1 MKSDYRIR
9 AQKFIKQIFPYIDG
23 YMYDDLNETIERVQR
38 FANEKR
44 RKVLVNYGVSRI
56 AIITADYVIKWD
68 RHFAQ
73 NKYERS
79 RAGDCKK
86 EYLTWRWLLDENPGY
101 AYLFAEITRF
111 RFGGE
116 NFYIMPRVRGIN
128 RDRDVYA
135 YECVDGDEEDFL
147 CEWFY
152 DLHSG
157 NFGIDRKGNV
167 TIFDYAW
174 NRLNFD

>member
-23 YMYDDLNETIERVQR
+23 CMYDDLDETIKRVQD

-44 RKVLVNYGVSRI
+44 RKISVHNGISRV

-68 RHFAQ
+68 RHLAQ
-73 NKYERS
+73 SKYERNP
-79 RAGDCKK
+79 AGDCEK

-111 RFGGE
+111 KFGGE
-116 NFYIMPRVRGIN
+116 IFYIMPRVRGIN
-128 RDRDVYA
+128 EDRDAYA
-135 YECVDGDEEDFL
+135 YEYVDGEEEDFL
-147 CEWFY
+147 NEWFY

>member
-9 AQKFIKQIFPYIDG
+9 AQKFIKQIFQYVDG
-23 YMYDDLNETIERVQR
+23 HMYDDLDETIERVQR
-38 FANEKR
+38 FAAEKH
-44 RKVLVNYGVSRI
+44 RKVLVNNGVSRI

-73 NKYERS
+73 NNYERNY
-79 RAGDCKK
+79 AGDCEK
-86 EYLTWRWLLDENPGY
+86 EYRTWRWLLDENPGY
-101 AYLFAEITRF
+101 SYLFAEITRF
-111 RFGGE
+111 KFGGE

-128 RDRDVYA
+128 EGRDVYA

-147 CEWFY
+147 HEWFY

-174 NRLNFD
+174 NSLNFD

>member
-23 YMYDDLNETIERVQR
+23 HMYDDLNETIERVQR
-38 FANEKR
+38 FANEKH
-44 RKVLVNYGVSRI
+44 RKVLVNNGLSRI

-68 RHFAQ
+68 
-73 NKYERS
+73 KYS
-79 RAGDCKK
+79 RDEYGAGNCEK
-86 EYLTWRWLLDENPGY
+86 EYLTWRWLLEEHPGY
-101 AYLFAEITRF
+101 SYLFAEITRF
-111 RFGGE
+111 KFGGE
-116 NFYIMPRVRGIN
+116 NFYIMPRVRGIDE
-128 RDRDVYA
+128 DRSGYA
-135 YECVDGDEEDFL
+135 YEYVDGDEEDFL
-147 CEWFY
+147 HEWFY

-167 TIFDYAW
+167 IIFDYAW

>member
-23 YMYDDLNETIERVQR
+23 CMYDNIEETIKRVQG
-38 FANEKR
+38 FAKEKC
-44 RKVLVNYGVSRI
+44 RKVLVNNGSSRI

-68 RHFAQ
+68 RYSH
-73 NKYERS
+73 NKYE
-79 RAGDCKK
+79 AGDCEK

-116 NFYIMPRVRGIN
+116 NFYIMPRVRGIDE
-128 RDRDVYA
+128 DRHGYA
-135 YECVDGDEEDFL
+135 YDYVEGDEEEFL
-147 CEWFY
+147 NEWFY

-167 TIFDYAW
+167 IIFDYAW
-174 NRLNFD
+174 NRLIFD

>member
-23 YMYDDLNETIERVQR
+23 YMYDDLDETIKRVQG

-44 RKVLVNYGVSRI
+44 RKVLVSSGISRI

-68 RHFAQ
+68 
-73 NKYERS
+73 KYS
-79 RAGDCKK
+79 HDVYGAGNCEK

-111 RFGGE
+111 KFGGE
-116 NFYIMPRVRGIN
+116 IFYIMPRVRGIDK
-128 RDRDVYA
+128 DRHGDADNYV
-135 YECVDGDEEDFL
+135 EEDEEDFL
-147 CEWFY
+147 NEWFY

>member
-23 YMYDDLNETIERVQR
+23 YMYDDLNETIERVQK
-38 FANEKR
+38 FATEKH
-44 RKVLVNYGVSRI
+44 RKVLVNRGISRI

-73 NKYERS
+73 NKYERNQ
-79 RAGDCKK
+79 AGDCEK
-86 EYLTWRWLLDENPGY
+86 ECLTWRWLLDENPGY

-111 RFGGE
+111 KFGGE
-116 NFYIMPRVRGIN
+116 NFYIMPRVRGIDEN
-128 RDRDVYA
+128 RLGDANDY
-135 YECVDGDEEDFL
+135 VDGDEEDFL
-147 CEWFY
+147 DEWFY

-167 TIFDYAW
+167 VIFDYAW
-174 NRLNFD
+174 NKLNFD

>member
-23 YMYDDLNETIERVQR
+23 YMYDDLDETIKRVQG

-44 RKVLVNYGVSRI
+44 RKVLVSSGISRI

-68 RHFAQ
+68 RYSHDV
-73 NKYERS
+73 YG
-79 RAGDCKK
+79 AGNCEK

-111 RFGGE
+111 KFGGE
-116 NFYIMPRVRGIN
+116 IFYIMPRVRGIDK
-128 RDRDVYA
+128 DRHGDADNYV
-135 YECVDGDEEDFL
+135 EEDEEDFL
-147 CEWFY
+147 NEWFY

>member
-23 YMYDDLNETIERVQR
+23 YMYDDLDETIRRVQS
-38 FANEKR
+38 FAAEKR
-44 RKVLVNYGVSRI
+44 RKVLVNSGISRI

-68 RHFAQ
+68 
-73 NKYERS
+73 KYS
-79 RAGDCKK
+79 HDVYGAGNCEK

-111 RFGGE
+111 KFGGE
-116 NFYIMPRVRGIN
+116 IFYIMPRVRGIDK
-128 RDRDVYA
+128 DRHGDADNYV
-135 YECVDGDEEDFL
+135 EEDEEDFL
-147 CEWFY
+147 NEWFY

>member
-23 YMYDDLNETIERVQR
+23 YMYDDIDETIRRVQR
-38 FANEKR
+38 FAAEKH
-44 RKVLVNYGVSRI
+44 RKILVNHGLSRI

-68 RHFAQ
+68 IHFAQ
-73 NKYERS
+73 NKSERNL
-79 RAGDCKK
+79 AGDCEK

-101 AYLFAEITRF
+101 AYLFAEIIRF

-116 NFYIMPRVRGIN
+116 NFYIMPRVRGIDK
-128 RDRDVYA
+128 DRHGDVYE
-135 YECVDGDEEDFL
+135 YVEGDEEDFL
-147 CEWFY
+147 NEWFY

-157 NFGIDRKGNV
+157 NFGIDLKGNI